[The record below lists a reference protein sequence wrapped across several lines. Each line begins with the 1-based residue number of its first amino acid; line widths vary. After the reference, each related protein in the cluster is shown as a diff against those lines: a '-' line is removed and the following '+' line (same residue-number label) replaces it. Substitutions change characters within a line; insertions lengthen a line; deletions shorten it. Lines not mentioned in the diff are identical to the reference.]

1 MSVDRRQMILDG
13 ATKAFTQFGY
23 KATTMDLVAKLA
35 NVGKGTIYT
44 FFKNKEE
51 LFDEIFTSL
60 LKEMREIA
68 DEAIDEKN
76 NSFSENLHLA
86 LFAILEFRKNHQLTI
101 KIFQENAEL
110 GTSAVKEMIEKM
122 EQMIIRYIKL
132 KVKEA
137 IDKGD
142 IKPCDPELTAFVMV
156 KLYIA
161 LIFDWEKRYE
171 PLTKEEVAE
180 SLELYVLKGLLAAT

>member
-1 MSVDRRQMILDG
+1 MSVDRRQMILEG

-60 LKEMREIA
+60 LLEMRKIA
-68 DEAIDEKN
+68 DEAIDEK

-122 EQMIIRYIKL
+122 EQMIIRYIKM
-132 KVKEA
+132 KVQEA
-137 IDKGD
+137 MDKGD

-180 SLELYVLKGLLAAT
+180 SLEHYVLKGLSATT

>member
-60 LKEMREIA
+60 LMEMRKIA
-68 DEAIDEKN
+68 DDSIDEK

-122 EQMIIRYIKL
+122 EQMIIRYIKT

-171 PLTKEEVAE
+171 PLTKGEVAE
-180 SLELYVLKGLLAAT
+180 SLELYVLKGLSTTA

>member
-60 LKEMREIA
+60 LIEMKKIA
-68 DEAIDEKN
+68 DEAMDEEK
-76 NSFSENLHLA
+76 SFSENLHLA

-122 EQMIIRYIKL
+122 EQMIIRYVKT

>member
-60 LKEMREIA
+60 LIEMRKIA
-68 DEAIDEKN
+68 DEAMDEEK
-76 NSFSENLHLA
+76 SFSENLHLA

-122 EQMIIRYIKL
+122 EQMIIRYVKT

-180 SLELYVLKGLLAAT
+180 SLELYVLKGLSAAT

>member
-1 MSVDRRQMILDG
+1 MSVDRRQMILEG

-60 LKEMREIA
+60 LLEMRKIA
-68 DEAIDEKN
+68 DEAIDEK

-122 EQMIIRYIKL
+122 EQMIIRYIKM
-132 KVKEA
+132 KVQEA
-137 IDKGD
+137 MDKGD

-180 SLELYVLKGLLAAT
+180 SLELYVLKGLSATT

>member
-60 LKEMREIA
+60 LMEMRKIA
-68 DEAIDEKN
+68 DEAMDEGK
-76 NSFSENLHLA
+76 SFSENLHLA

-122 EQMIIRYIKL
+122 EQMIIRYIKT

-137 IDKGD
+137 MDKGD
-142 IKPCDPELTAFVMV
+142 IKRCDPELTAFVMV

-180 SLELYVLKGLLAAT
+180 SLELYVLKGLSTAT

>member
-60 LKEMREIA
+60 LMEMRKIA
-68 DEAIDEKN
+68 DEAIDEE

-122 EQMIIRYIKL
+122 EQMIIRYIKT

>member
-60 LKEMREIA
+60 LMEMRKIA
-68 DEAIDEKN
+68 DEAIDEK

-110 GTSAVKEMIEKM
+110 GTTAVKEMIEKM
-122 EQMIIRYIKL
+122 EKMIIRYIKT

-137 IDKGD
+137 VEKGD
-142 IKPCDPELTAFVMV
+142 IKPCDPELTAFLMV

-180 SLELYVLKGLLAAT
+180 SLELYVLKGLSATT

>member
-60 LKEMREIA
+60 LMEMRKIA
-68 DEAIDEKN
+68 DEAIDEK

-122 EQMIIRYIKL
+122 EQMIIRYIKT

-137 IDKGD
+137 IEKGD

-180 SLELYVLKGLLAAT
+180 SLELYVLEGLSATT

>member
-60 LKEMREIA
+60 LLEMRKIA
-68 DEAIDEKN
+68 DEAIDEK

-122 EQMIIRYIKL
+122 EQMIIRYIKM
-132 KVKEA
+132 KVQEA
-137 IDKGD
+137 LDKGD

-180 SLELYVLKGLLAAT
+180 SLELYVLKGLSATT

>member
-60 LKEMREIA
+60 LMEMRKIA
-68 DEAIDEKN
+68 DEAMDEEK
-76 NSFSENLHLA
+76 SFSENLHLA

-101 KIFQENAEL
+101 KIFQESAEL

-122 EQMIIRYIKL
+122 EQMIIRYIKT

-180 SLELYVLKGLLAAT
+180 SLELYVLKGLLAAP

>member
-1 MSVDRRQMILDG
+1 MSVDRRQMILEG

-60 LKEMREIA
+60 LLEMRKIA
-68 DEAIDEKN
+68 DEAIDEK

-122 EQMIIRYIKL
+122 EQMIIRYIKT
-132 KVKEA
+132 KVQEA
-137 IDKGD
+137 MDKGD

-180 SLELYVLKGLLAAT
+180 SLELYVLKGLSATT

>member
-60 LKEMREIA
+60 LMEMRKIA
-68 DEAIDEKN
+68 DEAMDEGK
-76 NSFSENLHLA
+76 SFSENLHLA

-122 EQMIIRYIKL
+122 EQMIIRYIKT

>member
-60 LKEMREIA
+60 LIEMRKIA
-68 DEAIDEKN
+68 DEAMDEEK
-76 NSFSENLHLA
+76 SFSENLHLA

-122 EQMIIRYIKL
+122 EQMIIRYVKT

>member
-35 NVGKGTIYT
+35 DVGKGTIYT

-51 LFDEIFTSL
+51 LFDEIFTTL
-60 LKEMREIA
+60 LMEMKKIA
-68 DEAIDEKN
+68 DEAIDEKK
-76 NSFSENLHLA
+76 SFSENLHLA

-122 EQMIIRYIKL
+122 EQMIIRYIKT

-137 IDKGD
+137 IEKGD

-180 SLELYVLKGLLAAT
+180 SLELYVLKGLSATT

>member
-60 LKEMREIA
+60 LMEMKKIA
-68 DEAIDEKN
+68 DEAIDEK

-122 EQMIIRYIKL
+122 EQMIIRYIKT

-137 IDKGD
+137 IEKGD
-142 IKPCDPELTAFVMV
+142 IKPCDSELTAFVMV

-180 SLELYVLKGLLAAT
+180 SLELYVLKGLSATT

>member
-60 LKEMREIA
+60 LIEMRKIA
-68 DEAIDEKN
+68 DEAMDEEK
-76 NSFSENLHLA
+76 SFSENLHLA

-122 EQMIIRYIKL
+122 EQMIIRYVKT

-161 LIFDWEKRYE
+161 LIFDWEKRYD

>member
-60 LKEMREIA
+60 LMEMRKIA
-68 DEAIDEKN
+68 DEAIDEK

-122 EQMIIRYIKL
+122 EQMIIRYIKT

-137 IDKGD
+137 VDKGD

-180 SLELYVLKGLLAAT
+180 SLELYVLKGLSAAT

>member
-60 LKEMREIA
+60 LMEMKKIA
-68 DEAIDEKN
+68 DEAIDEK

-122 EQMIIRYIKL
+122 EQMIIRYIKT

-137 IDKGD
+137 IEKGD

-180 SLELYVLKGLLAAT
+180 SLELYVLKGLSATT

>member
-60 LKEMREIA
+60 LMEMRKIA
-68 DEAIDEKN
+68 DEAIYEK

-122 EQMIIRYIKL
+122 EQMIIRYIKT

-137 IDKGD
+137 IEKGD

-180 SLELYVLKGLLAAT
+180 SLELYVLKGLSATT

>member
-60 LKEMREIA
+60 LMEMRKIA
-68 DEAIDEKN
+68 DEAIDEK

-122 EQMIIRYIKL
+122 EQMIIRYIKT

-137 IDKGD
+137 IEKGD

-161 LIFDWEKRYE
+161 LIFDWEKRCE

-180 SLELYVLKGLLAAT
+180 SLELYVLKGLSATT

>member
-60 LKEMREIA
+60 LLEMRKIA
-68 DEAIDEKN
+68 DEAIDEK

-101 KIFQENAEL
+101 KIFQENVEL

-122 EQMIIRYIKL
+122 EQMIIRYIKM
-132 KVKEA
+132 KVQEA
-137 IDKGD
+137 MDKGD

-180 SLELYVLKGLLAAT
+180 SLELYVLKGLSATT

>member
-60 LKEMREIA
+60 LMEMRKIA
-68 DEAIDEKN
+68 DEAMDEEK
-76 NSFSENLHLA
+76 SFSENLHLA

-101 KIFQENAEL
+101 KIFQESAEL

-122 EQMIIRYIKL
+122 EQMIIRYIKT

-180 SLELYVLKGLLAAT
+180 SLELYVLKGLLVAP

>member
-60 LKEMREIA
+60 LTEMRKIA
-68 DEAIDEKN
+68 DEAMDEEK
-76 NSFSENLHLA
+76 SFSENLHLA
-86 LFAILEFRKNHQLTI
+86 LFAILDFRKNHQLTI

-122 EQMIIRYIKL
+122 EQMIIRYVKT

>member
-60 LKEMREIA
+60 LMEMRKIA
-68 DEAIDEKN
+68 DEAIDEK

-110 GTSAVKEMIEKM
+110 GTTAVKEMIEKM
-122 EQMIIRYIKL
+122 EQMIIRYIKT

-137 IDKGD
+137 VEKGD

-180 SLELYVLKGLLAAT
+180 SLELYVLKGLSATT

>member
-60 LKEMREIA
+60 LLEMRKIA
-68 DEAIDEKN
+68 DEAIDEK

-122 EQMIIRYIKL
+122 EQMIIRYIKM
-132 KVKEA
+132 KVQEA
-137 IDKGD
+137 MDKGD

-180 SLELYVLKGLLAAT
+180 SLELYVLKGLSATT

>member
-60 LKEMREIA
+60 LIEMRKIA
-68 DEAIDEKN
+68 DEAMDEEK
-76 NSFSENLHLA
+76 SFSENLHLT

-122 EQMIIRYIKL
+122 EQMIIRYVKT

>member
-60 LKEMREIA
+60 LMEMRKIA
-68 DEAIDEKN
+68 DDAIDEK

-122 EQMIIRYIKL
+122 EQMIIRYIKT

-180 SLELYVLKGLLAAT
+180 SLELYVLKGLSTTA

>member
-60 LKEMREIA
+60 LIEMRKIA
-68 DEAIDEKN
+68 DEAMDEEK
-76 NSFSENLHLA
+76 SFSENLHLA

-122 EQMIIRYIKL
+122 EQMIIRYVKT

-180 SLELYVLKGLLAAT
+180 SLELYVLKGLLTAT

>member
-23 KATTMDLVAKLA
+23 KATTMDLVAKIA

-60 LKEMREIA
+60 LLEMRKIA
-68 DEAIDEKN
+68 DEAIDEK

-122 EQMIIRYIKL
+122 EQMIIRYIKM
-132 KVKEA
+132 KVQEA
-137 IDKGD
+137 MDKGD

-180 SLELYVLKGLLAAT
+180 SLELYVLKGLSATT

>member
-60 LKEMREIA
+60 LMEMRKIA

-76 NSFSENLHLA
+76 YFSENLHLA

-122 EQMIIRYIKL
+122 EQMIIRYIKT

-137 IDKGD
+137 IEKGD

-180 SLELYVLKGLLAAT
+180 SLELYVLKGLSATT

>member
-60 LKEMREIA
+60 LMEMRKIA
-68 DEAIDEKN
+68 DEAIDEK

-101 KIFQENAEL
+101 KIFQESAEL

-122 EQMIIRYIKL
+122 EQMIIRYIKT

-137 IDKGD
+137 IEKGD

-180 SLELYVLKGLLAAT
+180 SLELYVLKGLSATT

>member
-60 LKEMREIA
+60 LMEMRKIA
-68 DEAIDEKN
+68 DEAMDEEK
-76 NSFSENLHLA
+76 SFSENLHLA

-101 KIFQENAEL
+101 KIFQESAEL

-122 EQMIIRYIKL
+122 EQMIIRYIKT

-180 SLELYVLKGLLAAT
+180 SLELYVLKGLLAAR

>member
-60 LKEMREIA
+60 LMEMKKIA
-68 DEAIDEKN
+68 DEAIDEK

-110 GTSAVKEMIEKM
+110 GTTAVKEMIEKM
-122 EQMIIRYIKL
+122 EKMIIRYIKT

-137 IDKGD
+137 VEKGD
-142 IKPCDPELTAFVMV
+142 IKPCDPELTAFLMV

-180 SLELYVLKGLLAAT
+180 SLELYVLKGLSATT

>member
-60 LKEMREIA
+60 LMEMRKIA
-68 DEAIDEKN
+68 DEAIDEE

-101 KIFQENAEL
+101 KIFQENSEL

-122 EQMIIRYIKL
+122 EQMIIRYIKT

-180 SLELYVLKGLLAAT
+180 SLELYVLKGLSAAT

>member
-60 LKEMREIA
+60 LMEMRKIA
-68 DEAIDEKN
+68 DEAMDEEK
-76 NSFSENLHLA
+76 SFSENLHLA

-122 EQMIIRYIKL
+122 EQMIIRYIKA

-137 IDKGD
+137 MDKGD

-180 SLELYVLKGLLAAT
+180 SLELYVLKGLSAAT

>member
-60 LKEMREIA
+60 LMEMRKIA
-68 DEAIDEKN
+68 DEAIDEK

-122 EQMIIRYIKL
+122 EQMIIRYIKA

-137 IDKGD
+137 IEKGD

-180 SLELYVLKGLLAAT
+180 SLELYVLKGLSATT